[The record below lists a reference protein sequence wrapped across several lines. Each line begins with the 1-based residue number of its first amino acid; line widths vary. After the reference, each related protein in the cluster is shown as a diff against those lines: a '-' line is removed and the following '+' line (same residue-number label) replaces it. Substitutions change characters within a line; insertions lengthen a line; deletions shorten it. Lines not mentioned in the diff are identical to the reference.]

1 MSSECKLLFVTEKEN
16 VTPIKRWIKSLSTYA
31 LWRMT

>member
-1 MSSECKLLFVTEKEN
+1 MSSECKLLFVTEKES
-16 VTPIKRWIKSLSTYA
+16 VTLIERWIKSLSTYV